1 MLQQKLFTLSFSLFS
16 LFFLINNILFCLPY
30 LSFQWKSIHFAYSI
44 QIRIFASTSFLGG
57 LWNGRL
63 IMHQQDVCHPFL
75 SIPIYIFLLFH
86 CILYYRFILV
96 YIRSKNR
103 PFLLIYRDAIDT
115 MVEYI
120 FTERFSFQVEYIN
133 ILSTIHLDA
142 FPCILGYF
150 FKRTS
155 VKDGINGTVRH
166 LHIAEAHDARR
177 NAITF

>member
-1 MLQQKLFTLSFSLFS
+1 MSSISILSMEKHT
-16 LFFLINNILFCLPY
+16 FCLFNPNPY
-30 LSFQWKSIHFAYSI
+30 LCLDLLS
-44 QIRIFASTSFLGG
+44 G

-150 FKRTS
+150 FKWHCPS
-155 VKDGINGTVRH
+155 
-166 LHIAEAHDARR
+166 LAHR
-177 NAITF
+177 